1 MSGLF
6 DMINP
11 QPNAIILV
19 SNNNWKEE
27 RDQFM
32 QHISQFLNTW
42 LWGVEAAF
50 PVEGLTFE
58 VLLNAFFCC
67 KAIVYLLTAF
77 LYSLSWKRESAWY
90 TRSWYFWDGEN
101 SSLEEMQT
109 ERLRSAK
116 CRSLQIQSICSFGL
130 SDFNFQLS
138 LLLYYIERALE

>member
-1 MSGLF
+1 
-6 DMINP
+6 MI
-11 QPNAIILV
+11 LWFYEYWV
-19 SNNNWKEE
+19 SNINCKGQ
-27 RDQFM
+27 RDRFM

-42 LWGVEAAF
+42 LWGVDAAF

-109 ERLRSAK
+109 EMLRSANCIRMK
-116 CRSLQIQSICSFGL
+116 ALQIQSICSFCL
-130 SDFNFQLS
+130 SGFNFQL
-138 LLLYYIERALE
+138 LLLLPYYTGRALG